1 MVTLGL
7 RQTTEEANE
16 ALEEKLRQQVVEIV
30 EASQIEGEP
39 AQEPAP
45 RPPAWNF
52 SMPFAGVRYFTYD

>member
-7 RQTTEEANE
+7 RQITEEANS
-16 ALEEKLRQQVVEIV
+16 ALEEKLNQQVTEIV
-30 EASQIEGEP
+30 EASHFEEEP

-52 SMPFAGVRYFTYD
+52 SMPFAGVRYFTYE

>member
-30 EASQIEGEP
+30 EASHIEEEP